1 MPTLNGPATSCVRI
15 SLLLAGAL
23 LCSIGCLSTA
33 ADRPALQ
40 EFFGDEHYSDVKI
53 SPSGKYLAAAIH
65 RPQSGS
71 FRVVTRDDYTIKIS
85 IDMGDGNQVD
95 SIHWILDDTVVIT
108 SSRLIDRYEGFIPV
122 CCASRINVE
131 TGEMS
136 RQGRFTILSIRHEEP
151 KAQLISY
158 QYKNRTW
165 AHQLLREPGGKRIKS
180 ALRTGSFVFDEY
192 RNVVFSIGLN
202 EKNETQVHQLQDKDK
217 WSLIQST
224 GYREKGWIPLTFGPA
239 PDTFYTIDHRDANTS
254 GLGLYNIQTGQ
265 HKPIYR
271 HDIANVE
278 GWISDF
284 YGNLVAVIVNHHRPT
299 VVYIDESN
307 PIAQAHKVL
316 SRQFP
321 EDTVGIT
328 STTRENKALVINVR
342 GDRNPGQFYVVDLE
356 AGKADFIGEKKPNL
370 QRKQLG
376 LMGGV
381 EIPTRDNQRIFGY
394 LTSAATTP
402 KPGPM
407 VVEVHGGPYDIR
419 DSWGYNRH
427 VQIYASQGYH
437 VLQVNFRGSGGYG
450 IDYRNQGLREWGKLM
465 QDDISD
471 ATRWAI
477 DTGIADPSR
486 ICISGAS
493 YGGYAALMGVATE
506 PDLYKCAIGRSGVY
520 DLSLH
525 LRAGDVRLRRSGQNY
540 LKTVL
545 NTMDR
550 KTLRT
555 FSPVYKAEN
564 IKAAVFLSQG
574 ALDRRTPPTHSKRMR
589 NALRKAGNPPV
600 WHWAGGQGHTFFG
613 DKANLKLY
621 TAILEFLNE
630 HIGDGA
636 TT

>member
-1 MPTLNGPATSCVRI
+1 MSRLNEPTTKYVRVI
-15 SLLLAGAL
+15 RLLVGVL
-23 LCSIGCLSTA
+23 LWSVGCLSTA
-33 ADRPALQ
+33 ANRPALQ

-71 FRVVTRDDYTIKIS
+71 FRVVTRDDYTVKIS

-108 SSRLIDRYEGFIPV
+108 SSRLIDRYEGFVPV

-131 TGEMS
+131 TGEMT
-136 RQGRFTILSIRHEEP
+136 RQGRFTILSIRHEDP

-165 AHQLLREPGGKRIKS
+165 AHRLLLDREGKRYKS
-180 ALRTGSFVFDEY
+180 ALRTGGFVFDEH
-192 RNVVFSIGLN
+192 RNVVFSIGLTD
-202 EKNETQVHQLQDKDK
+202 KNETQVHQWHDKDG
-217 WSLIQST
+217 WALIQT
-224 GYREKGWIPLTFGPA
+224 ADYMDKGWVPLTFGPD
-239 PDTFYTIDHRDANTS
+239 PDTFYTIDSRDWNTS
-254 GLGLYNIQTGQ
+254 GLGLYNIQTRM
-265 HKPIYR
+265 HSSVYR
-271 HDIANVE
+271 HDIANVD

-299 VVYIDESN
+299 FAYIDERN

-321 EDTVGIT
+321 DDTVEIT
-328 STTRENKALVINVR
+328 STTRENKALVINVT
-342 GDRNPGQFYVVDLE
+342 GDRNPGQFYVVDLGS
-356 AGKADFIGEKKPNL
+356 GKADFIGAKKPNL
-370 QRKQLG
+370 QPEQLG
-376 LMGGV
+376 TMQGV
-381 EIPTRDNQRIFGY
+381 EIDSRDGQRIFGY
-394 LTSAATTP
+394 VTSAASTP
-402 KPGPM
+402 KPGPL

-477 DTGIADPSR
+477 ATGLADSDR

-493 YGGYAALMGVATE
+493 YGGYAALMGTAIE

-540 LKTVL
+540 LETVL
-545 NTMDR
+545 NSMDR

-555 FSPVYKAEN
+555 FSPVYIAED

-613 DKANLKLY
+613 DKANLALY
-621 TAILEFLNE
+621 TAILEFLDE

-636 TT
+636 KT

>member
-1 MPTLNGPATSCVRI
+1 MV
-15 SLLLAGAL
+15 AG
-23 LCSIGCLSTA
+23 S
-33 ADRPALQ
+33 DPPALKK
-40 EFFGDEHYSDVKI
+40 FFGDEHYSDVKI

-65 RPQSGS
+65 HPQSGS
-71 FRVVTRDDYTIKIS
+71 FRVVARDDYTVKIS

-108 SSRLIDRYEGFIPV
+108 SSRLIDRYEGFVPV

-131 TGEMS
+131 TGEMT
-136 RQGRFTILSIRHEEP
+136 RQGRFTILSIRHEDP

-158 QYKNRTW
+158 LYNNRTW
-165 AHQLLREPGGKRIKS
+165 AHKLLLDRSGKRIRS
-180 ALRTGSFVFDEY
+180 ALRRGGFVFDKH
-192 RNVVFSIGLN
+192 RNIVFSIGLN
-202 EKNETQVHQLQDKDK
+202 EENETLVHQLDDKDK

-224 GYREKGWIPLTFGPA
+224 GYPEKGWTPLTFGQE
-239 PDTFYTIDHRDANTS
+239 PDTFYTLDHRNSNTS
-254 GLGLYNIQTGQ
+254 GLGLYNIKTRT
-265 HKPIYR
+265 HSTLY
-271 HDIANVE
+271 HHEIANVG

-284 YGNLVAVIVNHHRPT
+284 YGDLVAVKVDHHRPT
-299 VVYIDESN
+299 FAYIDEKN

-321 EDTVGIT
+321 DDIVGIT
-328 STTRENKALVINVR
+328 SITRENKALVINVN

-356 AGKADFIGEKKPNL
+356 AGKADFLGEKKPNL
-370 QRKQLG
+370 QRNQLG
-376 LMGGV
+376 TMEGV
-381 EIPTRDNQRIFGY
+381 EITTRDDQRIFGY
-394 LTSAATTP
+394 LTSTATTP
-402 KPGPM
+402 KPGPL
-407 VVEVHGGPYDIR
+407 VVEVHGGPYDFR
-419 DSWGYNRH
+419 DSWGYDRH

-450 IDYRNQGLREWGKLM
+450 RDYRNQGLREWGKLM

-477 DTGIADPSR
+477 DAGIADPNR

-493 YGGYAALMGVATE
+493 YGAYSALMGVAIE

-555 FSPVYKAEN
+555 FSPVYKAED
-564 IKAAVFLSQG
+564 ITAAVFLSHG

-589 NALRKAGNPPV
+589 NALRKAGNSPV

-621 TAILEFLNE
+621 SAILEFLKE

>member
-1 MPTLNGPATSCVRI
+1 MPTLNGPATRCVRA

-23 LCSIGCLSTA
+23 LCSIGCLGKA
-33 ADRPALQ
+33 ANRPALQ
-40 EFFGDEHYSDVKI
+40 DFFGDEHYSLVKI

-71 FRVVTRDDYTIKIS
+71 FRVVTRDDYTVKIS

-95 SIHWILDDTVVIT
+95 SINWILDDVVVIT
-108 SSRLIDRYEGFIPV
+108 SSRLIDRYEGFMPA

-131 TGEMS
+131 TGEMT
-136 RQGRFTILSIRHEEP
+136 RQGRFTTLSIRHEEP

-158 QYKNRTW
+158 LYKNRTW
-165 AHQLLREPGGKRIKS
+165 AHRLLLDDSGKRIKS
-180 ALRTGSFVFDEY
+180 ALRRGGFVFDEL

-202 EKNETQVHQLQDKDK
+202 EQNETQVHQLDAKDK

-224 GYREKGWIPLTFGPA
+224 GYTEKGWTPLTFGPE
-239 PDTFYTIDHRDANTS
+239 PDTFYTLDHRNSNTL
-254 GLGLYNIQTGQ
+254 GLGLYNTQTRI
-265 HKPIYR
+265 HSPVY
-271 HDIANVE
+271 HHEIADVDR
-278 GWISDF
+278 WISDF
-284 YGNLVAVIVNHHRPT
+284 YGDLVAVVVNHHRPT
-299 VVYIDESN
+299 VVYVDESN

-321 EDTVGIT
+321 KDTVGIT
-328 STTRENKALVINVR
+328 STTRENKALVINVS

-370 QRKQLG
+370 QPEQLG
-376 LMGGV
+376 EMEGV
-381 EIPTRDNQRIFGY
+381 EIETRDGQRIFGY
-394 LTSAATTP
+394 VTSAATTP
-402 KPGPM
+402 KPGPL
-407 VVEVHGGPYDIR
+407 VVEVHGGPYGIR
-419 DSWGYNRH
+419 DLWEYNRH

-437 VLQVNFRGSGGYG
+437 VLQVNFRGSSGYG
-450 IDYRNQGLREWGKLM
+450 IDYRNKGLREWGKLM

-477 DTGIADPSR
+477 QTGLADPNR

-493 YGGYAALMGVATE
+493 YGAYAALMGVAKE
-506 PDLYKCAIGRSGVY
+506 PDLYKCAIGISGVY

-525 LRAGDVRLRRSGQNY
+525 LRAGDIRLRRSGQNY

-545 NTMDR
+545 NSMDR

-555 FSPVYKAEN
+555 FSPVYKAED

-600 WHWAGGQGHTFFG
+600 WHWAPGQGHTFFG

-621 TAILEFLNE
+621 TAILEFLDE
-630 HIGDGA
+630 HIGDGD

>member
-1 MPTLNGPATSCVRI
+1 MNGRSPWHTRLGLVVARTILCI
-15 SLLLAGAL
+15 FGLAGFA
-23 LCSIGCLSTA
+23 SEP
-33 ADRPALQ
+33 PALQ
-40 EFFGDEHYSDVKI
+40 EFFGDEHFSDVKI

-71 FRVVTRDDYTIKIS
+71 FRVITRDDYTDKIS

-95 SIHWILDDTVVIT
+95 SIHWTFDDVVVIT
-108 SSRLIDRYEGFIPV
+108 SSRLIDRYEGFMPV

-131 TGEMS
+131 TGEMN
-136 RQGRFTILSIRHEEP
+136 RQGRFTTLSIRHEEP

-158 QYKNRTW
+158 LYQNRIW
-165 AHQLLREPGGKRIKS
+165 AHKLLLDRSGKRIKS
-180 ALRTGSFVFDEY
+180 ALRRGGFVFDEH
-192 RNVVFSIGLN
+192 RNVVFSIGLS
-202 EKNETQVHQLQDKDK
+202 EQNETQVHQLDDKDK

-224 GYREKGWIPLTFGPA
+224 GYTEKGWTPLTFGPE
-239 PDTFYTIDHRDANTS
+239 PGIFYTLDHRNSNTS
-254 GLGLYNIQTGQ
+254 GLGLYNIQTRT
-265 HKPIYR
+265 HSPVY
-271 HDIANVE
+271 HHEIANVG

-284 YGNLVAVIVNHHRPT
+284 YGDLVAVKVDHHRPT
-299 VVYIDESN
+299 FAYIDESN

-328 STTRENKALVINVR
+328 STTRENKALVINVN

-356 AGKADFIGEKKPNL
+356 AGKADFLGEKKPNL
-370 QRKQLG
+370 QRNQLG
-376 LMGGV
+376 TMEGV
-381 EIPTRDNQRIFGY
+381 EITTRDDQRIFGY

-402 KPGPM
+402 KPGPL

-419 DSWGYNRH
+419 DSWGYDRH

-450 IDYRNQGLREWGKLM
+450 LDYRNQGLREWGKLM

-477 DTGIADPSR
+477 DGGIADPNR

-493 YGGYAALMGVATE
+493 YGAYAALMGVATE

-555 FSPVYKAEN
+555 FSPVYKAED
-564 IKAAVFLSQG
+564 IKAAVFLSHG

-589 NALRKAGNPPV
+589 NALRKAGNSPI
-600 WHWAGGQGHTFFG
+600 WHWVGGQGHAFFG

-621 TAILEFLNE
+621 SAILEFLNE
-630 HIGDGA
+630 HIGDA
-636 TT
+636 TTT

>member
-1 MPTLNGPATSCVRI
+1 MKSRK
-15 SLLLAGAL
+15 
-23 LCSIGCLSTA
+23 LS
-33 ADRPALQ
+33 
-40 EFFGDEHYSDVKI
+40 S
-53 SPSGKYLAAAIH
+53 YLYN
-65 RPQSGS
+65 
-71 FRVVTRDDYTIKIS
+71 D
-85 IDMGDGNQVD
+85 
-95 SIHWILDDTVVIT
+95 
-108 SSRLIDRYEGFIPV
+108 
-122 CCASRINVE
+122 
-131 TGEMS
+131 
-136 RQGRFTILSIRHEEP
+136 
-151 KAQLISY
+151 
-158 QYKNRTW
+158 RTW
-165 AHQLLREPGGKRIKS
+165 AHKLLLDRSGKRIRS
-180 ALRTGSFVFDEY
+180 ALRRGGFVFDEH
-192 RNVVFSIGLN
+192 RNIVFSIGLN
-202 EKNETQVHQLQDKDK
+202 EENETQVHQLDDKDK

-224 GYREKGWIPLTFGPA
+224 GYAEKGWTPLTFGPD
-239 PDTFYTIDHRDANTS
+239 PDTFYTLDHRNSNTS
-254 GLGLYNIQTGQ
+254 GLGLYNIKTRT
-265 HKPIYR
+265 HSTLY
-271 HDIANVE
+271 HHEIANVG

-284 YGNLVAVIVNHHRPT
+284 YGDLVAVKVDHHRPT
-299 VVYIDESN
+299 FAYIDEKN

-321 EDTVGIT
+321 DDIVGIT
-328 STTRENKALVINVR
+328 SITRENKALVINVN

-356 AGKADFIGEKKPNL
+356 AGKADFLGEKKPNL
-370 QRKQLG
+370 QRNQLG
-376 LMGGV
+376 TMEGV
-381 EIPTRDNQRIFGY
+381 EITTRDDQRIFGY
-394 LTSAATTP
+394 LTSTATTP
-402 KPGPM
+402 KPGPL

-419 DSWGYNRH
+419 DSWGYDRH

-450 IDYRNQGLREWGKLM
+450 LDYRNQGLREWGKLM

-477 DTGIADPSR
+477 DAGIADPNR

-493 YGGYAALMGVATE
+493 YGAYSALMGVAIE

-555 FSPVYKAEN
+555 FSPVYKAED
-564 IKAAVFLSQG
+564 ITAAVFLSHG

-589 NALRKAGNPPV
+589 NALRKAGNSPV